1 MEAPKYEGSLRK
13 FMLTVPEAI
22 DKCSGIVVFGRKIK
36 SFVFSTDVS
45 VVANCNA
52 DAVLS
57 LYPFTPQP
65 IITKAILNS
74 ANVPVFAG
82 IGGGITKGNRI
93 IELARNAEFQGAFGV
108 VLNPRTSPDIIS
120 SIAAETDV
128 PVIVTVVS
136 SKDNIDAYIR
146 AGASV
151 LNVTAAEETVEV
163 VKTIRKNYPEIAI
176 IASGGPTDETITQT
190 VAAGANAIT
199 WTPPS
204 SAVVFKKMM
213 DNYRLSLNDKQ

>member
-1 MEAPKYEGSLRK
+1 M
-13 FMLTVPEAI
+13 
-22 DKCSGIVVFGRKIK
+22 
-36 SFVFSTDVS
+36 
-45 VVANCNA
+45 
-52 DAVLS
+52 
-57 LYPFTPQP
+57 
-65 IITKAILNS
+65 
-74 ANVPVFAG
+74 
-82 IGGGITKGNRI
+82 
-93 IELARNAEFQGAFGV
+93 